1 MSRTSERIRNY
12 APAKG
17 EHRTQMSAFDAIQD
31 CLNTLFDVRC
41 SNKKKWGTDWY
52 DFATHGCYDKAREEL
67 ITKPACLSKSVALKC
82 IDDLQR
88 LQAELDRLEM
98 RDEINRRGRRG
109 R

>member
-1 MSRTSERIRNY
+1 MSRTSDRIRNY

-17 EHRTQMSAFDAIQD
+17 ECRTQSTAFEAIQE

-52 DFATHGCYDKAREEL
+52 DHARYGLYDKAREEL
-67 ITKPACLSKSVALKC
+67 ITKPACFSKSVALKC

-88 LQAELDRLEM
+88 LQAELDRLEL